1 MDTRTPAQNGSPEQ
15 LLDVFKEAALSVT
28 KLYKAS
34 VAAETRARAEG
45 YQDCLDDLIAFLDK
59 DGQSLG
65 EKGASKLRKWAA
77 ERREGREPSLPRC
90 ESDEEADKP
99 DIAPQPEHVQNDN
112 PSDNPSPT
120 TDQPVSQPVADN
132 VTMLADEPRPPQFI
146 VPSQDNFNFQSDYP
160 YPNIELLDLSDTR
173 GHVHHSPRQT
183 RNRQGKPGLRPAS
196 HLGRG
201 AGTKR
206 RMDLDDLFGGYFGG
220 KDASNGGGKRSRHS

>member
-1 MDTRTPAQNGSPEQ
+1 MDTRTPAQTGSPEQ

-45 YQDCLDDLIAFLDK
+45 YQDCLDDLVAFLDK
-59 DGQSLG
+59 DGQNLG
-65 EKGASKLRKWAA
+65 ERGASKLRKWAA
-77 ERREGREPSLPRC
+77 ERREGREPSPPRC
-90 ESDEEADKP
+90 DSEEEADKP
-99 DIAPQPEHVQNDN
+99 DTAPQPEPVQNE
-112 PSDNPSPT
+112 NPSPT
-120 TDQPVSQPVADN
+120 VGQPVSRPVTDN
-132 VTMLADEPRPPQFI
+132 VTMVADEPRPPEFI
-146 VPSQDNFNFQSDYP
+146 VPSQDSFTFQSDYP

-183 RNRQGKPGLRPAS
+183 RNRQGKSGLRPAS

-220 KDASNGGGKRSRHS
+220 KDAFNGGGKRSRHS